1 MAVAFG
7 NFATKVQTTN
17 DVIWA
22 ITPAANS
29 SVMVIQGSCSGQ
41 VINQVD
47 LDGNVSL
54 KLNQIINSKWNQY
67 YNPGSQVTPGVSQTV
82 RVQAGGTDAS
92 TWAAITF
99 TGTPSDST
107 VIVTTASTT
116 DDASPASVT
125 ISGAD
130 EGNMVVD
137 GISVE
142 GGTET
147 STIAGDQTAIF
158 DDVGSGNI
166 QSASYEAAPVGGGDV
181 TVSYTFASTTSRLG
195 ALELLAAP
203 AGVSFTPRM
212 MIY

>member
-17 DVIWA
+17 DVILA

-29 SVMVIQGSCSGQ
+29 SVMVLQGSCSGQ

-67 YNPGSQVTPGVSQTV
+67 YNPGTQVTPGVAQTV

-99 TGTPSDST
+99 TGTPSDTT
-107 VIVTTASTT
+107 VIVGTASISTGT
-116 DDASPASVT
+116 SPASLT

-130 EGNMVVD
+130 EENMVVD
-137 GISVE
+137 GINVE

-147 STIAGDQTAIF
+147 SAIDCGQTAIF
-158 DDVGSGNI
+158 DDIGSGNV
-166 QSASYEAAPVGGGDV
+166 QSASYEAAPAGGGDV
-181 TVSYTFASTTSRLG
+181 VVSYTFPATTSRFG

-203 AGVSFTPRM
+203 AATAATFIP
-212 MIY
+212 